1 MQSESTLLGQRMRK
15 LRENNNI
22 SLEQLAGHIH
32 VGNKSTLSRAESGM
46 LKLKTTIEYA
56 RKYCEYFQIDELQKE
71 NLFKAQKIAVPDT
84 SALLCNPQLID
95 SLADEYMYI
104 IIASTVLSELNRLK
118 DHGYQKHR
126 RVAWQLINAIGN
138 NTNVYQRDCSPEF
151 HGNNDR
157 RIVKTAEEAA
167 REFGCLAEI
176 ITNDVDF
183 SAILKAD
190 IPNVTAIHL
199 PEYQARRQELV
210 STQRMA
216 NFDRYFALSYEGIDP
231 PSSTEANAYL
241 GNGLT
246 LIISTVRNQSVN
258 LDERKAKIKWLI
270 RHGADINQV
279 DNNRYYFPALT
290 HAIQAG
296 DFKIF
301 QFMLDECNAN
311 PNQGNRNPYTA
322 SKFRRKNEGNMP
334 LMVAA
339 WEGKCRFVKALCRH
353 RKISINQQDGNG
365 FTALI
370 KASANLNKNCRRI
383 LLHYGAD
390 QRIVDINGLTSE
402 DHYRTA
408 MEQGPLRSRGMGQGP
423 LRSRGRGQSK

>member
-1 MQSESTLLGQRMRK
+1 MQSESTLLGQRIK
-15 LRENNNI
+15 ELREKNNI
-22 SLEQLAGHIH
+22 SQEQLAEHIH
-32 VGNKSTLSRAESGM
+32 VGNKSSISRVESGN
-46 LKLKTTIEYA
+46 LKLKKTIEYA
-56 RKYCEYFQIDELQKE
+56 RKYCEYFQIDEMQRE

-118 DHGYQKHR
+118 DRGNQKQR
-126 RVAWQLINAIGN
+126 RVAWQLIHAIGN
-138 NTNVYQRDCSPEF
+138 NTNIIHRDCSPDF

-167 REFGCLAEI
+167 LQYGCLAEI

-199 PEYQARRQELV
+199 PEYQARRQELI
-210 STQRMA
+210 SPLRMA
-216 NFDRYFALSYEGIDP
+216 MFDSYFALSYEDIDP
-231 PSSTEANAYL
+231 PSPDEANAYL

-246 LIISTVRNQSVN
+246 LIISTVRNQEAS

-270 RHGADINQV
+270 KHGADINKV
-279 DNNRYYFPALT
+279 DNSRYYFPALT

-322 SKFRRKNEGNMP
+322 STFRRKNEGNMP

-339 WEGKCRFVKALCRH
+339 WEGRARFVKALCRN
-353 RKISINQQDGNG
+353 KKTSINQQDGNG

-370 KASANLNKNCRRI
+370 KASANRNRYCREI
-383 LLHYGAD
+383 LLSYGAD
-390 QRIVDINGLTSE
+390 KSIVDFNGLTSE
-402 DHYRTA
+402 DHYKAA
-408 MEQGPLRSRGMGQGP
+408 MRQGP
-423 LRSRGRGQSK
+423 LRSRGRRKSK